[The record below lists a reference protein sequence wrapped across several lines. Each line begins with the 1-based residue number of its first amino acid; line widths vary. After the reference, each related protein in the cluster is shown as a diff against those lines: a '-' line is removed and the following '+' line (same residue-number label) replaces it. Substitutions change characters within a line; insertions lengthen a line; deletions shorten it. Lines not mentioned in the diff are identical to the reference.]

1 MKMNAFNR
9 KGRKVCGGLFFLA
22 LLFLLPLAIQALWNG
37 ILPEIMNVSTITYWQ
52 AMGLFVLSRIL
63 FGGFGG
69 GKHCGGKRC
78 GGKKGSFGRASI
90 KEKFMNMT
98 EEEKA
103 AFKERWKDRC
113 KR

>member
-1 MKMNAFNR
+1 MNAFNR
-9 KGRKVCGGLFFLA
+9 KGRMCGGLFFLA
-22 LLFLLPLAIQALWNG
+22 LLFLLPFAIQALWNS
-37 ILPEIMNVSTITYWQ
+37 ILPEIMNVSKITYWQ

-63 FGGFGG
+63 FGGFGCRKHCR
-69 GKHCGGKRC
+69 GKHCNGHM
-78 GGKKGSFGRASI
+78 ASYGNTSV

-98 EEEKA
+98 DEEKA

>member
-1 MKMNAFNR
+1 MKRNAFNR
-9 KGRKVCGGLFFLA
+9 NGKKFCGGLFFFL
-22 LLFLLPLAIQALWNG
+22 LLFLLPFAIQALWNG

-63 FGGFGG
+63 FGGFVG
-69 GKHCGGKRC
+69 GKHCGSKKRHFGKA
-78 GGKKGSFGRASI
+78 GF

-98 EEEKA
+98 DEEKA

-113 KR
+113 GNNNKC